1 MKTVSISQ
9 PMYFPWPGFMN
20 MLTLSNEFVFLENV
34 NWSRGFINRIQMHTS
49 NGPKWMTV
57 PLVKASQNVKIHD
70 TYIDYTTDW
79 RDQHLSLFELHYKS
93 SEFYPDAMNLL
104 ESLLMK
110 KCETISQLSKSSI
123 INLYEYLMPS
133 GGLIFR
139 NDVDFASTKKK
150 SDLIL
155 DIASYFSPCVYIS
168 GHGGRNYLDVGSFIN
183 QQIRPALI
191 HYSISEYPQFDD
203 SFDPYV
209 STLDLIAHCGKSS
222 INRLNSTLD
231 FMDSIHPDTAKE

>member
-57 PLVKASQNVKIHD
+57 PLVKASQNVKIQD

-79 RDQHLSLFELHYKS
+79 RDKHLSFFELHYQS
-93 SEFYPDAMNLL
+93 SDFYSDAMNLL
-104 ESLLMK
+104 EGLLMK
-110 KCETISQLSKSSI
+110 KYETISELSMFST

-139 NDVDFASTKKK
+139 SDANFGSTKKK
-150 SDLIL
+150 SELIL
-155 DIASYFSPCVYIS
+155 DIVSYFSPCVYIS
-168 GHGGRNYLDVGSFIN
+168 GHGGRNYLDVKSFMN
-183 QQIRPALI
+183 KQIRPALM
-191 HYSISEYPQFDD
+191 HYSISEYSQFDGY
-203 SFDPYV
+203 FDPYV

-222 INRLNSTLD
+222 IERLNSTLD
-231 FMDSIHPDTAKE
+231 FMDNIYLSTAKE